1 MSRGWACGGRRC
13 VTHTIR
19 SRANRRDGSIWGS
32 ARTPRP
38 LPFSNRE
45 PILDIGGGLVLPGLL
60 DGHVYFGK
68 TLRRSKKPRGR
79 LVPSSDLESCSY
91 FAASRCGVKLRD
103 SPRRKKP

>member
-1 MSRGWACGGRRC
+1 MVSLGLGKDA
-13 VTHTIR
+13 
-19 SRANRRDGSIWGS
+19 A
-32 ARTPRP
+32 PP
-38 LPFSNRE
+38 PFSNRE

-60 DGHVYFGK
+60 DGHVYLGK

-103 SPRRKKP
+103 SPRRKNP